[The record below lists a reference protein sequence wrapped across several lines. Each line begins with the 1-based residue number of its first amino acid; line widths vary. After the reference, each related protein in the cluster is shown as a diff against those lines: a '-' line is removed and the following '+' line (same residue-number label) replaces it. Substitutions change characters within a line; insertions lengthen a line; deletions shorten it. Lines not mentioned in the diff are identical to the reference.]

1 MTPAPRGYNSM
12 LACRYPVLVVAV
24 FLASAAAAQQSGP
37 PAQVRDSRISL
48 DVVVTPKSGPPV
60 NDLQQQ
66 DFTILDNKVPAR
78 IASFQAVDSG
88 QDPIAVT
95 IVIDAV
101 NADYHTV
108 AYEREQVDK
117 FLRADEG
124 DLDYYT
130 NLAVLTDEGI
140 QILGD
145 FSKDGNS
152 LGASLD
158 RDAVAL
164 RFVRRSAGFYGAAE
178 RFQISCEGLHELVQR
193 EAARPGRKILI
204 WVSPGWPLL
213 SGPEV
218 QLDTK
223 EQQSFFEDIVG
234 FSSDLRQSRT
244 TLYSIDPGGTN
255 ESIGRDTYW
264 EVFVKGINKP
274 GQVSAGNLGLQVL
287 ATQSGGVALN
297 SDNDIAALLHR
308 CLSDTRAY
316 YEISFEAPAG
326 NGEREYHRVEV
337 RIAKRGLTARTRQ
350 GYYSGPE
357 PNWRPEFPTP
367 IPSGGANLP

>member
-1 MTPAPRGYNSM
+1 MASAPRGHKSM

-60 NDLQQQ
+60 GDLQQQ
-66 DFTILDNKVPAR
+66 DFTILDNKVPEK
-78 IASFQAVDSG
+78 ITSFQVVDG
-88 QDPIAVT
+88 AQAPIAVT

-108 AYEREQVDK
+108 AYEREQIDK
-117 FLRADEG
+117 FLRADGG
-124 DLDYYT
+124 DLDHYT
-130 NLAVLTDEGI
+130 NLAVLTDHGI

-152 LGASLD
+152 LSASLD
-158 RDAVAL
+158 HYTVDL
-164 RFVRRSAGFYGAAE
+164 RFLRRSAGFYGAAE

-223 EQQSFFEDIVG
+223 EQQQFFQDIVG

-244 TLYSIDPGGTN
+244 TLYSIDPAGTN
-255 ESIGRDTYW
+255 DPIARDTYW
-264 EVFVKGINKP
+264 EVFVKGISKP
-274 GQVSAGNLGLQVL
+274 GQVAAGNLGLQVL
-287 ATQSGGVALN
+287 ATQSGGVAF
-297 SDNDIAALLHR
+297 SFENDIAALLHR

-316 YEISFEAPAG
+316 YEISFEPTAG
-326 NGEREYHRVEV
+326 NGEREYHHLEV

-350 GYYSGPE
+350 GYYAGPE
-357 PNWRPEFPTP
+357 PSWRPRFPMLVPT
-367 IPSGGANLP
+367 GNTNLQ